1 MNLDQLATLTGY
13 PVSLIAAVSLC
24 LLVVAMAFGRW
35 IGVRRGQSL
44 SAPLLAQLQEREI
57 QLREQLQQSG
67 VQIASARSELSELRN
82 LYTVAQRDV
91 ASLQATLKAETRLAG
106 EQAKTLLQ
114 AQETLK
120 VEFQNTANKLLD
132 EKSKHFAELNQK
144 EISGLLNPLRE
155 QISRFEKQVDDRY
168 SAESKERFSLVNE
181 ISSLKELNQQL
192 GQEANNLTT
201 ALVGQS
207 KAQGTWGELVLEQVL
222 EKSGLELGREYDRE
236 VSLKNSEG
244 KTYRP
249 DVIVHLPGDREVII
263 DSKVS
268 LVAYER
274 YANAD
279 NDVARAAALKE
290 HLQSVRNH
298 VKELSNKNYPDLL
311 NGKTLDFVF
320 MFVPIESAFIEA
332 VRNDVSLYDDAFK
345 ANIGLVAPS
354 TLLGMLRTIHNLWQN
369 DKQNKNALEI
379 ARKAGSL
386 YDKFVAFVADID
398 KVGEQLDKTQDVW
411 KEARN
416 KLTDGRGNLVRTSQQ
431 IKQLGAKA
439 SKSLPDS
446 ALDELDVNDD

>member
-1 MNLDQLATLTGY
+1 MNLDQLTTLPGY
-13 PVSLIAAVSLC
+13 PASLIAAGGLC
-24 LLVVAMAFGRW
+24 LFVIALFLGRW

-44 SAPLLAQLQEREI
+44 SAPLIAQLQEREI
-57 QLREQLQQSG
+57 QLREQLEQSG
-67 VQIASARSELSELRN
+67 VEIANARSELAELRDF
-82 LYTVAQRDV
+82 YTVAQRDV
-91 ASLQATLKAETRLAG
+91 ASLQATLKAETRLAE

-132 EKSKHFAELNQK
+132 EKSKRFSEINQK

-155 QISRFEKQVDDRY
+155 QITRFEKQVDDKY
-168 SAESKERFSLVNE
+168 SAEAKERFSLVNE
-181 ISSLKELNQQL
+181 ISSLKELNVQL
-192 GQEANNLTT
+192 GQEASNLTT
-201 ALVGQS
+201 ALVGQA
-207 KAQGTWGELVLEQVL
+207 KTQGTWGELVLEQVL

-274 YANAD
+274 YANAED
-279 NDVARAAALKE
+279 DIARAAALKD

-298 VKELSNKNYPDLL
+298 VKELSSKNYPDLL

-320 MFVPIESAFIEA
+320 MFVPVESAFIEA

-379 ARKAGSL
+379 ARKAGAL
-386 YDKFVAFVADID
+386 YDKFVGFVADID
-398 KVGEQLDKTQDVW
+398 KVGEQLEKTQDVW
-411 KEARN
+411 KEARS

-431 IKQLGAKA
+431 IKKLGAKA
-439 SKSLPDS
+439 AKSLPES
-446 ALDELDVNDD
+446 ALDQLDLKDD

>member
-1 MNLDQLATLTGY
+1 MNIDQLTSLPGY
-13 PVSLIAAVSLC
+13 PGSLIAASG
-24 LLVVAMAFGRW
+24 VVIFIAGLIFGRW
-35 IGVRRGQSL
+35 IGVRRGHSL
-44 SAPLLAQLQEREI
+44 SAPLTAQLQERET

-67 VQIASARSELSELRN
+67 VDIASARSELSELRD

-91 ASLQATLKAETRLAG
+91 ASLQATLKAETRLAE
-106 EQAKTLLQ
+106 EQAKTLFQ

-120 VEFQNTANKLLD
+120 VEFQNTATKLLD
-132 EKSKHFAELNQK
+132 EKSKRFSEINQK

-155 QISRFEKQVDDRY
+155 QITRFEKQVDDKY
-168 SAESKERFSLVNE
+168 SAEAKERFSLVNE

-207 KAQGTWGELVLEQVL
+207 KTQGTWGELVLEQVL

-236 VSLKNSEG
+236 VSLKNTDG

-249 DVIVHLPGDREVII
+249 DVIVHLPGEREVII

-274 YANAD
+274 YANAED
-279 NDVARAAALKE
+279 ETARAAALKE
-290 HLQSVRNH
+290 HLLSVRKH
-298 VKELSNKNYPDLL
+298 VKELSDKNYPDLL

-320 MFVPIESAFIEA
+320 MFVPVESAFIEA

-379 ARKAGSL
+379 ARKAGAL
-386 YDKFVAFVADID
+386 YDKFVGFVADID

-411 KEARN
+411 KEARS
-416 KLTDGRGNLVRTSQQ
+416 KLTDGRGNLVRTSEQ
-431 IKQLGAKA
+431 IKKLGAKA
-439 SKSLPDS
+439 AKSLPDS
-446 ALDELDVNDD
+446 VSGEGDS